1 MRAWEFDDAG
11 IVIQA
16 LLNHRPSTIDPQ
28 LWPSA
33 PRADSAAWSPCAPR
47 SRAPW
52 AGGLLPE
59 FAGTSN
65 VPCGT
70 QTAWLR
76 RRICRKMTASLPLFV
91 A

>member
-33 PRADSAAWSPCAPR
+33 PRADSAAWSPCAPT
-47 SRAPW
+47 SPAPW
-52 AGGLLPE
+52 RA
-59 FAGTSN
+59 AN
-65 VPCGT
+65 VSDRSLS
-70 QTAWLR
+70 LR
-76 RRICRKMTASLPLFV
+76 SGQW
-91 A
+91 